1 MLSFK
6 KELEKSE
13 RQREELSDHLEVNLI
28 LFKKKRII
36 YYLILYINLVIN

>member
-28 LFKKKRII
+28 YLKKKNYLLSYFI
-36 YYLILYINLVIN
+36 YKSSH

>member
-13 RQREELSDHLEVNLI
+13 RQREQLSDRLEVNLI
-28 LFKKKRII
+28 LFKN
-36 YYLILYINLVIN
+36 YLILIKFSH

>member
-13 RQREELSDHLEVNLI
+13 RQREQLSDHLEVNLI
-28 LFKKKRII
+28 LFKN
-36 YYLILYINLVIN
+36 YLIPIKFSQ

>member
-28 LFKKKRII
+28 LFKKKELFII
-36 YYLILYINLVIN
+36 LFYI